1 MSMFRYLRYNP
12 LGTLRTLPRKKP
24 DSDDP
29 PDQADMSISSASP
42 QRTIRLGT
50 LDPLTS
56 EIVWMDGVPETH
68 RDLALAE
75 IPGTVDT
82 ISPVPGDGLSLDDL
96 R

>member
-1 MSMFRYLRYNP
+1 MFRYLRYNP

-29 PDQADMSISSASP
+29 PDQTGIAISQAPP
-42 QRTIRLGT
+42 QRTGRLGT

-68 RDLALAE
+68 RDLALSE

-82 ISPVPGDGLSLDDL
+82 FLPAISDNLSVDDP